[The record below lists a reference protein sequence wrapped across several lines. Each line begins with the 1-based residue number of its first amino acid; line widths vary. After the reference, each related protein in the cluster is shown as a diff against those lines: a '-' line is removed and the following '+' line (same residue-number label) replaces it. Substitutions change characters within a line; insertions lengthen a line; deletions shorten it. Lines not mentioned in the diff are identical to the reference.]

1 MKKGLTR
8 SNALSYCVCI
18 ARQTAK
24 RNLNQTKEKQMNK
37 TYKIIRFRFNGNNK
51 VLKTGLT
58 LEQAQAHCNDAKSAG
73 NGWFDG
79 YNVES

>member
-1 MKKGLTR
+1 
-8 SNALSYCVCI
+8 
-18 ARQTAK
+18 
-24 RNLNQTKEKQMNK
+24 MNR

-51 VLKTGLT
+51 VIKTGLT
-58 LEQAQAHCNDAKSAG
+58 LEQAQAHCEKAETSG

>member
-1 MKKGLTR
+1 
-8 SNALSYCVCI
+8 
-18 ARQTAK
+18 
-24 RNLNQTKEKQMNK
+24 MNK

-58 LEQAQAHCNDAKSAG
+58 LEQAQAHCEKPETSG